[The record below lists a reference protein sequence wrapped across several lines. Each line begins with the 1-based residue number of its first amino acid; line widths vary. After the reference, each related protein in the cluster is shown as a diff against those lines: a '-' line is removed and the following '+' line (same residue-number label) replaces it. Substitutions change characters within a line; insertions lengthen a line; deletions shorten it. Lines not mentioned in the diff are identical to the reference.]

1 MILCAGGRACKGYGA
16 GIRGRT
22 NADCLWNLLGVSS
35 PCWARRRIDFGC
47 CTGRGQLIAAKSQ
60 KLQILG
66 EWFVRFQLILQF
78 PATTTKDFDVLVA
91 LEEELTRSPP
101 PIAKVDGHDFGM
113 GEFNIFVLTD
123 GPKEAFEVAK
133 VLIQQRQPQP
143 QLRAAYREMA
153 EDEFVIL
160 WPLGLAEF
168 TVA

>member
-1 MILCAGGRACKGYGA
+1 MALASGA
-16 GIRGRT
+16 GRMRIVSGTFSVSHRPVGQGGAST
-22 NADCLWNLLGVSS
+22 LAAASGVGN
-35 PCWARRRIDFGC
+35 RLR
-47 CTGRGQLIAAKSQ
+47 AKSQ

-91 LEEELTRSPP
+91 LEEELTRSLR

-143 QLRAAYREMA
+143 QLRAAYREIA

-160 WPLGLAEF
+160 WPLGLAKF

>member
-1 MILCAGGRACKGYGA
+1 MSLEPSR
-16 GIRGRT
+16 
-22 NADCLWNLLGVSS
+22 CLIALLGKAAHRLWLLHR
-35 PCWARRRIDFGC
+35 PWATDCGEESE
-47 CTGRGQLIAAKSQ
+47 AS
-60 KLQILG
+60 ILG

-91 LEEELTRSPP
+91 LEEELTRSLP

>member
-1 MILCAGGRACKGYGA
+1 MSLEPSR
-16 GIRGRT
+16 
-22 NADCLWNLLGVSS
+22 CLTALLGKAAHWL
-35 PCWARRRIDFGC
+35 CC

-91 LEEELTRSPP
+91 LEEELTRSLR